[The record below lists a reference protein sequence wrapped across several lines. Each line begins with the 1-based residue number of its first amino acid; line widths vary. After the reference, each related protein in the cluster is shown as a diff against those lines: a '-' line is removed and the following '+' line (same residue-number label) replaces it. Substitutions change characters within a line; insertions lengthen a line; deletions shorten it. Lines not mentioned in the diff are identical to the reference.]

1 MFEMYSY
8 LSTAVETRDNCQL
21 YEVFQRMLYNVYMD
35 FANPR
40 GQINSTQFQQCSYE
54 FFVEFYSQFVNYYYT
69 HLAISLDRLVLYLR
83 ALGVSSTVLRSLLS
97 SPPSKPCVSAL
108 ARISNCSSCLDVPGS
123 VEPCNGLCINVLRGC
138 LVDLAELVGPFQEYV
153 NTLVAFTNNFE
164 VSNPWTDIA
173 EIPSIMIAFYTMLG
187 GIDFSA
193 VSSRV

>member
-1 MFEMYSY
+1 
-8 LSTAVETRDNCQL
+8 
-21 YEVFQRMLYNVYMD
+21 MLYNVYMSVYFY
-35 FANPR
+35 FANTR

-54 FFVEFYSQFVNYYYT
+54 FFVEIYSQFVNYYYT

-97 SPPSKPCVSAL
+97 STPSKPCVSAL

-153 NTLVAFTNNFE
+153 NTLVAFTNNLLQDY
-164 VSNPWTDIA
+164 NPWKQITLVQSTILRFLTLA
-173 EIPSIMIAFYTMLG
+173 RT
-187 GIDFSA
+187 IDFPA